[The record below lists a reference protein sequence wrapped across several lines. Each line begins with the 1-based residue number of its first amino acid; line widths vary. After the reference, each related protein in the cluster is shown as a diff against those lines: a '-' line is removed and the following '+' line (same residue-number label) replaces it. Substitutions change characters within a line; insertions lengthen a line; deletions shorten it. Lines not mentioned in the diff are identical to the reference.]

1 MSSADGKRRY
11 NYIAAAC
18 KGAVKYGHELRYVV
32 ESFAVTA
39 VAVGAFGYD
48 VGGVGNILRVAYY
61 RLLGIAYVAG
71 KNYFFGFSVFGDV
84 YCNRRFR

>member
-1 MSSADGKRRY
+1 M
-11 NYIAAAC
+11 
-18 KGAVKYGHELRYVV
+18 
-32 ESFAVTA
+32 TA

-71 KNYFFGFSVFGDV
+71 KNYFFGLPVFGDV
-84 YCNRRFR
+84 YCNAR